1 METKRVPKF
10 GDGRRFGGGLFM
22 LAIMVIGIQ
31 IKIVNGAGVAHSSAS
46 RPALLRE
53 EDNLEVEWK
62 QIVGI
67 IQPGN
72 TVGSGTGLV
81 TGGGQPWTT
90 TGGSAEVNLA
100 SGRLQFQVQG
110 LVLAGGNAIGNP
122 GPGA

>member
-1 METKRVPKF
+1 METKRVPTFRQGRHF
-10 GDGRRFGGGLFM
+10 GAGLFM

-62 QIVGI
+62 QIVGT

-72 TVGSGTGLV
+72 TVGSGTGLA
-81 TGGGQPWTT
+81 TGGGQPGPP
-90 TGGSAEVNLA
+90 TGAMREANLA
-100 SGRLQFQVQG
+100 RARFQ
-110 LVLAGGNAIGNP
+110 
-122 GPGA
+122 